1 MQDRTAGHPLGAL
14 LIIIAIFAVA
24 LIFSVATPP
33 GPSIA
38 VNVAVA
44 VTPPPAPVETK
55 APAVV
60 QQVAVPATSRGAGP
74 SAPAN
79 ESQAAVNQQFVA
91 PAPVETQT
99 VSTPVLEIANTP
111 LGPEPLAA
119 FSWSTMPS
127 RYPMTAV
134 RAGVDVPVTSHDHG
148 AVTGALA
155 SAGSA
160 VRSAFKKA
168 F

>member
-24 LIFSVATPP
+24 LVFSVATPP
-33 GPSIA
+33 APSIA
-38 VNVAVA
+38 VNVAVD
-44 VTPPPAPVETK
+44 VTAHPAPVETK

-60 QQVAVPATSRGAGP
+60 QQVAVPVAARGAGP
-74 SAPAN
+74 SGPA
-79 ESQAAVNQQFVA
+79 EASQAVVNQQPVA
-91 PAPVETQT
+91 PAPVELQT
-99 VSTPVLEIANTP
+99 ATPPVVEATP
-111 LGPEPLAA
+111 APAGPEPLAA

-127 RYPMTAV
+127 RYPTTVA
-134 RAGVDVPVTSHDHG
+134 RAGVGVPAAAHDHG

-160 VRSAFKKA
+160 VRSAFRKA